1 MATPG
6 SDGTIFR
13 TTDSTPVSA
22 MSIASPMQPASRN
35 SNLLGQARL
44 IQMPP
49 AVNDDDAS
57 DVSMSAETDDSD
69 DDSQERVTSRII
81 FQQHIA
87 EHSVSGQFPV
97 DVSRKRKLSFGQ
109 SSNSGAQ
116 PWGTNQTQGHKRA
129 KLNLGIDLAL
139 ASYWTKDGHLPLD
152 RSRLPAEIWHHI
164 FTFTPPRALGRLLQV
179 NKVFRAYLD
188 PSSSD
193 NPPVLPSLSR
203 SVALFREPEAI
214 WQASRRLFRPGMLSP
229 LQGLSDLDMWQLAGN
244 TACQFCDRKDQLS
257 SSIYAD
263 QWHSGP
269 GQTGVSP
276 IWPFAIRSCGP
287 CLQQRSIKVGC
298 YLLWAIHV
306 TSTNHQP
313 GH

>member
-6 SDGTIFR
+6 SDSTIYR

-22 MSIASPMQPASRN
+22 MSIASPMQQASRD
-35 SNLLGQARL
+35 SNLLGQQGL
-44 IQMPP
+44 IRIPS
-49 AVNDDDAS
+49 AVNDDDDDDAS

-69 DDSQERVTSRII
+69 EDSQGRATSRII
-81 FQQHIA
+81 FQQHTA
-87 EHSVSGQFPV
+87 EHSLPGQVPV
-97 DVSRKRKLSFGQ
+97 DASRKRKLSFGQ
-109 SSNSGAQ
+109 SSNLDAQ
-116 PWGTNQTQGHKRA
+116 SWGTNQAQGHKRA
-129 KLNLGIDLAL
+129 KLDLGIDSAL
-139 ASYWTKDGHLPLD
+139 ASYWTKDGHLPVD

-193 NPPVLPSLSR
+193 NPQVLPSLSR

-214 WQASRRLFRPGMLSP
+214 WQASRRLFRPGMPSP
-229 LQGLSDLDMWQLAGN
+229 LQGLSDLDMWKLAGN
-244 TACQFCDRKDQLS
+244 PSCQFCDRKDQS
-257 SSIYAD
+257 PSSIQED

-287 CLQQRSIKVGC
+287 CLLQRSIKVG
-298 YLLWAIHV
+298 
-306 TSTNHQP
+306 
-313 GH
+313 